1 MSKEELR
8 TEATRLWK
16 TVKGKPTEEMCK
28 ILDEIIE
35 INTQIRAMEEV

>member
-1 MSKEELR
+1 VSKDELR

-16 TVKGKPTEEMCK
+16 TVKGKSTDEMCR
-28 ILDEIIE
+28 ILDRITA